1 MLKSI
6 FWKPYSRLF
15 IIGDNTGW
23 VTDVEAADLKNFAEK
38 LGVKAEI
45 VKRMYFNL
53 PQAVHYTSQF
63 SLLLPIYKSRNRLSV
78 DYYHGKPKQGENF
91 QRCFEALEVHH
102 GQFARVR
109 VSNKEMERLV
119 KSSGIDPQKVVR
131 IPIGVDLKLFKHT
144 SPEKKR
150 VMREKLNIPQDAVVI
165 GSFQKDGSGWG
176 EGLEPK
182 LIKGPDIFLKV
193 VGKIKKDIPNLW
205 VLLSGPSRGYVK
217 NGLER
222 LGVSYRHKY
231 FKNISEISNLYDAL
245 DLYLVTSREEGGP
258 KACLESM
265 AKGIPLVTTRVG
277 QVKDL
282 VINGENAMMAPV
294 DDVEKLSAFSLEV
307 LQDKVLEKKLIQNG
321 FKTARNNSHESQL
334 PLWKEYFKGLVAYD

>member
-15 IIGDNTGW
+15 IIGDNSGW

-53 PQAVHYTSQF
+53 PQVVHYTSQF

-78 DYYHGKPKQGENF
+78 DYYHGKPEQGENF
-91 QRCFEALEVHH
+91 KKCFKALEVHH
-102 GQFARVR
+102 EQFARVR

-119 KSSGIDPQKVVR
+119 KSSGIDPQKVMR

-144 SPEKKR
+144 SPEEKQ

-165 GSFQKDGSGWG
+165 GSFQKDGNGLG
-176 EGLEPK
+176 EGDEPK
-182 LIKGPDIFLKV
+182 LIKGPDVFLEVIAKL
-193 VGKIKKDIPNLW
+193 KPQIPNLW
-205 VLLSGPSRGYVK
+205 ILLSGPARGFVK
-217 NGLER
+217 NGLEK
-222 LGVSYRHKY
+222 LGVPYQHK
-231 FKNISEISNLYDAL
+231 FLKHASEIADLYDTL
-245 DLYLVTSREEGGP
+245 DLYIITSREEGGP

-265 AKGIPLVTTRVG
+265 AKKVPLITTAVG
-277 QVKDL
+277 QCQDL
-282 VINGENAMMAPV
+282 VQSGVNAMMVPI
-294 DDVEKLSAFSLEV
+294 DDIDGLYNASLKILGNRKLRDSLV
-307 LQDKVLEKKLIQNG
+307 
-321 FKTARNNSHESQL
+321 TAGLATAKENSHESQL
-334 PLWKEYFKGLVAYD
+334 PLWKEYFKGLINYD